1 MTTKFAVAAL
11 LSVLAVPAFAN
22 GGHNMQADLLKLDA
36 SQFTTNEL
44 AQISDED
51 SAGDRAARIRL
62 ILEEKGQDATSF

>member
-22 GGHNMQADLLKLDA
+22 GGHQMQADLLKLDA

-44 AQISDED
+44 AQIDGED
-51 SAGDRAARIRL
+51 SASDRLARIRL
-62 ILEEKGQDATSF
+62 IEDAKSEGSSAF